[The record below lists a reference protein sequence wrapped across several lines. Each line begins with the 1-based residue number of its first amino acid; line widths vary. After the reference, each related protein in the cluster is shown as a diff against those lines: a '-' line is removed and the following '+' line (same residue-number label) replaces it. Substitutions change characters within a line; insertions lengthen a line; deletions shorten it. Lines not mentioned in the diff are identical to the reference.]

1 MAKQQATYDPSV
13 KHMQVYQGFVGM
25 NTSDNEV
32 SMRDQEMVD
41 LVNMDL
47 DKRGSLRR
55 RTGIRAHKRRGIWND
70 IKGMNWGDLN
80 G

>member
-1 MAKQQATYDPSV
+1 MARQQASYDPAA

-32 SMRDQEMVD
+32 SMRDQEMVE

-47 DKRGSLRR
+47 DERGSLRR
-55 RTGIRAHKRRGIWND
+55 RTGIRAHTRRAIWGD
-70 IKGMNWGDLN
+70 IKGENWGDL
-80 G
+80 